1 MIKSIKWS
9 LFYESYR
16 SEYKLMFE
24 SSLSYAFYKKSPEI
38 VDYMPTADRADS
50 EFDNFEG
57 FNNVNIERSSIIDI
71 SI

>member
-1 MIKSIKWS
+1 
-9 LFYESYR
+9 
-16 SEYKLMFE
+16 MFE

-38 VDYMPTADRADS
+38 VDYMLTADRADS